1 MKSNSLPFD
10 SSYPD
15 HYQMYTISIYTE
27 DNVGLLGRMTQIFTR
42 RKLNISSITAS
53 ESEVKGVHRFTI
65 VLPTH
70 EALAV
75 KVVQQINKQVGVL
88 KAFLHTDETIVWQ
101 EIALY
106 KVRTAVLTNGEHQLE
121 KIIRKHF
128 ARILSVEPE
137 FVVIEKTG
145 HKDEN
150 LALFNDLEPLG
161 VLEFVRSGRVAITK
175 PMKEIATYLKE
186 LEEQKNY
193 LNVSNN

>member
-10 SSYPD
+10 NTYPD
-15 HYQMYTISIYTE
+15 NYQMYTMSIYTE

-42 RKLNISSITAS
+42 RKMNISSITAS

-65 VLPTH
+65 TVPTH
-70 EALAV
+70 AELAR

-88 KAFLHTDETIVWQ
+88 KAFLHTDETTIFQ

-106 KVRTAVLTNGEHQLE
+106 KIRTSVLTSGDHKLE

-145 HKDEN
+145 HVEEN
-150 LALFNDLEPLG
+150 LALFKDLEPLG
-161 VLEFVRSGRVAITK
+161 VLEYVQSGRVAITK
-175 PMKEIATYLKE
+175 PMKELATYLKE
-186 LEEQKNY
+186 LDEQVSYTDISKN
-193 LNVSNN
+193 

>member
-10 SSYPD
+10 DSQPTD
-15 HYQMYTISIYTE
+15 IQLYTMSIYTE
-27 DNVGLLGRMTQIFTR
+27 DNVGLLGRITQIFTR
-42 RKLNISSITAS
+42 RKMNISSITAS

-70 EALAV
+70 FELAR
-75 KVVQQINKQVGVL
+75 KVVQQINRQVGVL
-88 KAFLHTDETIVWQ
+88 KAFLHTDETTVWQ

-106 KVRTAVLTNGEHQLE
+106 KIRTSVLTSGDHQVE

-145 HKDEN
+145 HKEEN
-150 LALFNDLEPLG
+150 LALFKDLEPLG

-175 PMKEIATYLKE
+175 PMKELATYLKE
-186 LEEQKNY
+186 LDEQKNY
-193 LNVSNN
+193 LNVSRN